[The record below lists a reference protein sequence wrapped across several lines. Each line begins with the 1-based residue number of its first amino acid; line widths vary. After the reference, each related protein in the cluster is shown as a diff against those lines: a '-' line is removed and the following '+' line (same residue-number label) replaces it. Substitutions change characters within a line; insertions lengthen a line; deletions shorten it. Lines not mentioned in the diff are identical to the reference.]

1 MKKKLLLAPAVTL
14 PLLYPILQ
22 FSISGYGTPVFPM
35 ISKIR
40 PSMPAQTMFDIILT
54 SFCSLPA
61 THWGIY
67 PLGLIWRH
75 YRWEQYGGSIDY
87 VRCILL
93 YSFWMVAL
101 WMCCCGCMYFIGV
114 ICVVSSCWDSTSTS
128 FLAKSSCSPWQPF
141 RKINK
146 DRALYVFLL
155 HFLAAVELIYTNGSV
170 GLWCLTYSVSICQYV
185 FPCCNNTYSLTRCL
199 IRRKLHLHES
209 SQVVLSF

>member
-1 MKKKLLLAPAVTL
+1 MWTAAAQPANDSSLQMQKMEQHMHKKKILLLAPAVTL

-75 YRWEQYGGSIDY
+75 Y
-87 VRCILL
+87 
-93 YSFWMVAL
+93 M
-101 WMCCCGCMYFIGV
+101 
-114 ICVVSSCWDSTSTS
+114 
-128 FLAKSSCSPWQPF
+128 
-141 RKINK
+141 
-146 DRALYVFLL
+146 
-155 HFLAAVELIYTNGSV
+155 
-170 GLWCLTYSVSICQYV
+170 
-185 FPCCNNTYSLTRCL
+185 
-199 IRRKLHLHES
+199 
-209 SQVVLSF
+209 

>member
-75 YRWEQYGGSIDY
+75 YRWEQYGGSVDY

-101 WMCCCGCMYFIGV
+101 WMCCCGCMYFIGA

-155 HFLAAVELIYTNGSV
+155 HFPCCSGADLHGRKRRFLMLHLLSQHLPICFLAAA
-170 GLWCLTYSVSICQYV
+170 
-185 FPCCNNTYSLTRCL
+185 TRT
-199 IRRKLHLHES
+199 H
-209 SQVVLSF
+209 QPGA